1 MYKRKGKKPR
11 TVLKACSWAGLPLL
25 EVARRLNA
33 RGVGL
38 LASRAANEG
47 IRQDYAAVYGE
58 EQLWGQADAR
68 ALERMARCPMVLL
81 DLHFDDLQWWL
92 WAQRCLTSSV
102 PLKEPAALFTQEEA
116 TPFVR
121 ELLTEAWTLARSQP
135 RAAHLI
141 FGMTQEVTNAI
152 AQFPLQDLDAIAASH
167 ARCLAPRWRECR
179 PFWAKLLSAAASNDD
194 DALTAVHL
202 HCVQLLG
209 SNYGA
214 CHG

>member
-1 MYKRKGKKPR
+1 LYKRKGKKPR

-25 EVARRLNA
+25 EVARRLNV

-38 LASRAANEG
+38 LTLRTAKEG

-58 EQLWGQADAR
+58 EQLWGQIDAR
-68 ALERMARCPMVLL
+68 ALERMARCPMVLF
-81 DLHFDDLQWWL
+81 DLQFDDLEWWL
-92 WAQRCLTSSV
+92 WAQRCLTGPV
-102 PLKEPAALFTQEEA
+102 AMHEPATFFTREEA
-116 TPFVR
+116 APFVR

-135 RAAHLI
+135 RAAYLI
-141 FGMTQEVTNAI
+141 FGMTPAVSRAI
-152 AQFPLQDLDAIAASH
+152 AELSLQDLDAIAV
-167 ARCLAPRWRECR
+167 RNAPRLTPRWHECR
-179 PFWAKLLSAAASNDD
+179 PFWAKLLSAAVGTDD

-209 SNYGA
+209 GANGA